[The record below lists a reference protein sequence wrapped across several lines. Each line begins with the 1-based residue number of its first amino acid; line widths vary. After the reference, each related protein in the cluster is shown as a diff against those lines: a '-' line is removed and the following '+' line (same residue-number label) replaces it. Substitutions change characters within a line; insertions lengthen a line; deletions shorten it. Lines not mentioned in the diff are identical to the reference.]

1 VKFSELNNDQKKL
14 LILSI
19 GGAITV
25 LMIISNL
32 VIKPAKKAAEKAEE
46 IILEFGK
53 EVSRGE
59 LLLKRDQ
66 RIRVQTREDAIA
78 ILKIY
83 EEQLPPESSRYG
95 WALDNLIGLSERAE
109 LEISVKEYKGT
120 RYIPAQQGEKV
131 DPDSIPMWI
140 PYTLTVDTLTSFA
153 NLKNFLDLIKDEF
166 PYCSVANIQI
176 SASDRDPENH
186 SISFAIE
193 WPVFRYSED
202 LAWIKAQAEG
212 TAK

>member
-1 VKFSELNNDQKKL
+1 VKFSELNKDQKKL

-19 GGAITV
+19 GGVVTV
-25 LMIISNL
+25 LMIVSNL
-32 VIKPAKKAAEKAEE
+32 VIKPAKKAAETAEE
-46 IILEFGK
+46 IIEEFGK

-66 RIRVQTREDAIA
+66 RNRVQTREDAIA
-78 ILKIY
+78 VLNIY

-120 RYIPAQQGEKV
+120 RYEMVQKGEKV
-131 DPDSIPMWI
+131 DPSSIPMWI
-140 PYTLTVDTLTSFA
+140 PYTVTVDTLTTFA
-153 NLKNFLDLIKDEF
+153 NLKKFLNLIKDEF

-176 SASDRDPENH
+176 LASDRDPENH
-186 SISFAIE
+186 SISFSIE
-193 WPVFRYSED
+193 WPVFRYTKD
-202 LAWIKAQAEG
+202 LAWIRAQAEG
-212 TAK
+212 TTK